1 MAQLNLVVHG
11 TIVWHLQWTVSRC
24 TKICHQCHLFCSGQL
39 WFFFVYISIKGEKEN
54 SSLTLILY
62 YWQFYFIPNV
72 LILPF
77 YFLNELGLVVI
88 LCSGMILED
97 WRTGGYSCWLKL
109 NNFQKFN
116 VSNNS
121 LQNYATN
128 PYVHYLLCD
137 YCCTCLPIQDIL
149 NFSSQAIINC
159 KLFFVFFFH
168 LRIYLKCTCLI
179 LLPPSTTSEY
189 DLTLSSA
196 FVVCCQAN
204 TLWNSQNVW
213 ALIWFILIFIN

>member
-159 KLFFVFFFH
+159 KLFFFFFFIWEYIWNVLVLYFSLH
-168 LRIYLKCTCLI
+168 PPPQNMTLPYCL
-179 LLPPSTTSEY
+179 L
-189 DLTLSSA
+189 LSSA
-196 FVVCCQAN
+196 AKQIRFEIPR
-204 TLWNSQNVW
+204 TFELSYG
-213 ALIWFILIFIN
+213 LFSYS